1 MQIAILTDT
10 HFGARN
16 DSPQFIE
23 YFLSFI
29 ENQFL
34 PECEKRGITTIL
46 HLGDLMDRRK
56 FVNFST
62 LNHVRKRFIEKLQER
77 GMTMYCMVG
86 NHDTY
91 YKNTN
96 NVNSLKELF
105 GERYTCFIPVETPT
119 EVQFGSKKFALI
131 PWINKENKEE
141 YDDFISKTDATI
153 VCGHFELNGYEV
165 LRGVKFEGGMEDTSL
180 RRFDKVWSGHF
191 HNRQKKN
198 NIHYLG
204 TPYQITFSDL
214 NEKKGFYIY
223 CTETDELQSIE
234 NESKMFMSI
243 EYKDDL
249 DIDDYSIYENKFIKM
264 FVRGK
269 KSQMKLDSVVE
280 KLYDAKVG
288 SLTIIEEEV
297 ENIQDSEVA
306 DMSLDTLSLIYKE
319 AEDFYSNIEGIP
331 VSKLKKLIQ
340 DIYMEALS
348 TDEHE

>member
-23 YFLSFI
+23 YFLEFI

-62 LNHVRKRFIEKLQER
+62 LNHVRKRFIEKVQEKN
-77 GMTMYCMVG
+77 MVLYCLIG

-105 GERYTCFIPVETPT
+105 GERYTSFIPIETPT
-119 EVQFGSKKFALI
+119 EVEFGSKKFALI
-131 PWINKENKEE
+131 PWINKENKAD
-141 YDDFISKTDATI
+141 YDAFISKTEASI

-180 RRFDKVWSGHF
+180 RRFDKVLSGHF
-191 HNRQKKN
+191 HMRHRKN

-214 NEKKGFYIY
+214 HEKKGFYVY
-223 CTETDELQSIE
+223 DTESDEMEFIE
-234 NESKMFMSI
+234 NLSRMFLSI
-243 EYKDDL
+243 DYSDDL
-249 DIDDYSIYENKFIKM
+249 DIEDYSIYENKFIKM

-269 KSQMKLDSVVE
+269 KSQGKLDSVVE
-280 KLYDAKVG
+280 NLYDAKVG
-288 SLTIIEEEV
+288 SLTIIEEDAEKI
-297 ENIQDSEVA
+297 EDAEVA

-319 AEDFYSNIEGIP
+319 AEDFYNNIEGIP
-331 VSKLKKLIQ
+331 VSKLKRLIQ

-348 TDEHE
+348 SDEQQ